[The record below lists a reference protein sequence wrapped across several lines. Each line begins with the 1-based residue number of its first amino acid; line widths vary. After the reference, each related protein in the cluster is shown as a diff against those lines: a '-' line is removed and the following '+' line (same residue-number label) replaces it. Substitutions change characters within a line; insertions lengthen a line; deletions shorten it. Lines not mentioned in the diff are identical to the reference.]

1 MGDLGLQSGDLVV
14 LRDVDL
20 DGLGFQGGDLLVYP
34 GMELGTLGLQPGDL
48 LILHR
53 DSIIPFLKMDAHR
66 VGLPAFL
73 SPDARDLLV
82 AIQVMQARAR
92 VEEVVLAC

>member
-1 MGDLGLQSGDLVV
+1 
-14 LRDVDL
+14 
-20 DGLGFQGGDLLVYP
+20 
-34 GMELGTLGLQPGDL
+34 
-48 LILHR
+48 
-53 DSIIPFLKMDAHR
+53 MDAHR